1 MARATPYPCP
11 QAAPHVSHRDLTPPP
26 KVIADTVPV
35 ASGSAALRAL
45 PPDLQSLALHST
57 VTYAPH
63 PYSFI
68 SSAKAHSTG
77 LVCHSDG
84 LEKRLDELPAWDAG
98 KLLTLPL
105 VWTNPVTGEKSLM
118 VHGACVWKLQ
128 VKRSEEDD
136 VRVVEDLAEVRS
148 IIYS

>member
-1 MARATPYPCP
+1 MSVV
-11 QAAPHVSHRDLTPPP
+11 APSPSNVLCNTS
-26 KVIADTVPV
+26 PV
-35 ASGSAALRAL
+35 VSGSSALQAL

-68 SSAKAHSTG
+68 ASSKAHSTG
-77 LVCHSDG
+77 LVCFSDG
-84 LEKRLDELPAWDAG
+84 LEKRLDELPPWDES

-118 VHGACVWKLQ
+118 VHGACVWKLH
-128 VKRSEEDD
+128 VKRSVEDD
-136 VRVVEDLAEVRS
+136 VRVVDDLAEVRS